1 LADIFQEVDEEVRR
15 ERLKQLWD
23 RYANLIIVAAVVLL
37 AAVAGWRGYEYWE
50 TKKAAEAGAAFE
62 AAMALA
68 EAGKHV
74 EAEAAY
80 AKIAAEG
87 AAGYRMLARFHAAG
101 ELAETDLKA
110 AVAAYEALAADSGI
124 GRVMQDLAAVR
135 AGLILVDSAPYSE
148 LNGRLEPLTAAD
160 RVFRNSAREILAL
173 AAWRSGDR
181 ASAQRWI
188 ASIMTD
194 GEAPPGT
201 RARME
206 VLMTITSAD
215 AKT

>member
-1 LADIFQEVDEEVRR
+1 MADIFQEVDEEVRR
-15 ERLKQLWD
+15 EQVKRLWD
-23 RYANLIIVAAVVLL
+23 RYANLIIASALVLL

-68 EAGKHV
+68 ETGKHA

-87 AAGYRMLARFHAAG
+87 TSGYRTLARFHSAG
-101 ELAETDLKA
+101 ELAETDPKA
-110 AVAAYEALAADSGI
+110 AVKAFEALAADSGI
-124 GRVMQDLAAVR
+124 GRVMQDLAALR
-135 AGLILVDSAPYSE
+135 AGLILVDSASYGE
-148 LNGRLEPLTAAD
+148 LNGWLEPLTAAD

-181 ASAQRWI
+181 ASTQRWI

-206 VLMTITSAD
+206 VLMTITSTD

>member
-23 RYANLIIVAAVVLL
+23 RYANLIIGAALLLL

-50 TKKAAEAGAAFE
+50 SKKAAEAGAAFE
-62 AAMALA
+62 AAMVLS
-68 EAGKHV
+68 EAGKHA
-74 EAEAAY
+74 EAEAAF

-87 AAGYRMLARFHAAG
+87 SSGYRLLARFHAAG
-101 ELAETDLKA
+101 ELVETDPQA
-110 AVAAYEALAADSGI
+110 AVKAYEALAADSGL
-124 GRVMQDLAAVR
+124 GRVMQDLATLR
-135 AGLILVDSAPYSE
+135 AGLILVDSASYDE
-148 LNGRLEPLTAAD
+148 LKGRIEPLTAAD

-173 AAWRSGDR
+173 GAWRAGDR
-181 ASAQRWI
+181 AAAQQWI
-188 ASIMTD
+188 AAVMTD

>member
-1 LADIFQEVDEEVRR
+1 MADIFQEVDEEVRR

-23 RYANLIIVAAVVLL
+23 RYANLIIGAALVLL

-50 TKKAAEAGAAFE
+50 AKKAAEAGAAFE

-68 EAGKHV
+68 DAGKHA

-80 AKIAAEG
+80 AKIAVEG
-87 AAGYRMLARFHAAG
+87 ASGYRVLARFHAAG
-101 ELAETDLKA
+101 ELAETDPKA
-110 AVAAYEALAADSGI
+110 AVKAYEALAADSGI
-124 GRVMQDLAAVR
+124 GRVMQDLATLR
-135 AGLILVDSAPYSE
+135 AGLILVDSAPYGE
-148 LNGRLEPLTAAD
+148 VAGRIEPLTAAD

-173 AAWRSGDR
+173 AAWRTGDR
-181 ASAQRWI
+181 ATAQRWI